1 MRFSS
6 THFKA
11 CFSALL
17 FAVCSHSVFANGDL
31 KINDGEHIEAGE
43 YPYFSALTYDHIVQ
57 DWPSVV
63 NCGGVI
69 IAGRYFLSATH
80 CFAEGDDPNPW
91 WDGKAPGHQF
101 PKYLG
106 YLVNANIVVGLEK
119 IVSDNQKPEIFNQKL
134 IISGAISQ
142 WGDKDWMYNKD
153 IIVLDLEKYIK
164 KDLLLDKAVYLGNYE
179 TMTLKQSARIMG
191 FGSTR
196 CLGGD
201 CGLPQGD
208 TDYLLQTTVS
218 LEKDCGLTSNQIPTD
233 FAWWPQSM
241 DELVCS
247 TSNKFSIVDNDVGY
261 SNANHGD
268 SGGPIVVEQNGIDLT
283 YGVTHSGTIPAE
295 NLESSTNRVVLYQAF
310 TKNVND
316 QMAKFFNSWNGPT
329 LIKVSEIGKVTT
341 FAVQNLTSDP
351 VHLLDDS
358 SVYSSD
364 NITVYP
370 SSDCNRE
377 VAPFER
383 CELTFTLD
391 KDQDGLIELK
401 TLKNTLAIAVKYEP
415 ASSSNENLKP
425 LNPTNVR
432 PLNPTEGSEVG
443 GGEVS
448 GNGSGGGLSVY
459 VLFFLLMT
467 YFLRSSFAKLE
478 DRK

>member
-11 CFSALL
+11 SFSALL

-43 YPYFSALTYDHIVQ
+43 YPYFSALTYDHILQ
-57 DWPSVV
+57 NWPSVV

-80 CFAEGDDPNPW
+80 CFAPGDDPIPW
-91 WDGKAPGHQF
+91 WVGKAAGNQF
-101 PKYLG
+101 PPQIWNDP
-106 YLVNANIVVGLEK
+106 VNANIVVGLEK
-119 IVSDNQKPEIFNQKL
+119 VFSNNQKPEIFNQKL
-134 IISGAISQ
+134 IISGAVSQ
-142 WGDKDWMYNKD
+142 WEDKDWMYNKD

-201 CGLPQGD
+201 CDLPQGD

-268 SGGPIVVEQNGIDLT
+268 SG
-283 YGVTHSGTIPAE
+283 
-295 NLESSTNRVVLYQAF
+295 
-310 TKNVND
+310 
-316 QMAKFFNSWNGPT
+316 
-329 LIKVSEIGKVTT
+329 
-341 FAVQNLTSDP
+341 
-351 VHLLDDS
+351 
-358 SVYSSD
+358 
-364 NITVYP
+364 
-370 SSDCNRE
+370 C
-377 VAPFER
+377 
-383 CELTFTLD
+383 
-391 KDQDGLIELK
+391 
-401 TLKNTLAIAVKYEP
+401 
-415 ASSSNENLKP
+415 
-425 LNPTNVR
+425 
-432 PLNPTEGSEVG
+432 
-443 GGEVS
+443 
-448 GNGSGGGLSVY
+448 
-459 VLFFLLMT
+459 
-467 YFLRSSFAKLE
+467 
-478 DRK
+478 